1 MYEKPT
7 VNRKIVRSVLKML
20 RKVEENSE
28 YNRMTTSNLAVIFQ
42 PTFFPHRIPDYRKS
56 DSQGT
61 VFSMGSVRSGQSWK
75 SSQASRGFSGMVE
88 SDDGASGR
96 DTLVSGTKGSTSNS
110 LKADKFQDFIIYLIL
125 HSVLKL
131 KKTVK

>member
-1 MYEKPT
+1 
-7 VNRKIVRSVLKML
+7 
-20 RKVEENSE
+20 
-28 YNRMTTSNLAVIFQ
+28 
-42 PTFFPHRIPDYRKS
+42 
-56 DSQGT
+56 
-61 VFSMGSVRSGQSWK
+61 MGSVRSGQSWK